1 MAIDDKK
8 HYKTC
13 LKLLS
18 TTATGTNLANNL
30 SDLSIDTDAPK
41 LQHMAKG
48 LADLMRPKI
57 GEKDAK
63 VNILEL
69 AHRFKC
75 STGPGHKQRG
85 LAIEQV
91 KHYCDNAIM
100 SVQPEWQIIALGQ
113 GWTPPAARR
122 AA

>member
-1 MAIDDKK
+1 MATNDKE

-18 TTATGTNLANNL
+18 TTATGTNLANKL
-30 SDLSIDTDAPK
+30 SDLSIDAGDPK
-41 LQHMAKG
+41 LQHMAKD
-48 LADLMRPKI
+48 LAELVRTKM

-75 STGPGHKQRG
+75 SRGAGHMERG
-85 LAIEQV
+85 IAIEQI
-91 KHYCDNAIM
+91 KHYCDNAVM
-100 SVQPEWQIIALGQ
+100 SVQPEWEIIALGQ
-113 GWTPPAARR
+113 GWTPPAIRS

>member
-18 TTATGTNLANNL
+18 TTATGTNLANKL
-30 SDLSIDTDAPK
+30 SDLSIDTDDPK

-48 LADLMRPKI
+48 LADLVRPKI

-63 VNILEL
+63 VHILEL

-75 STGPGHKQRG
+75 STGPGHQQRG
-85 LAIEQV
+85 LAIEQI
-91 KHYCDNAIM
+91 KHYCDNAII
-100 SVQPEWQIIALGQ
+100 SVQPEWQIIAIGQ
-113 GWTPPAARR
+113 GWTPPAAHS
-122 AA
+122 AV

>member
-18 TTATGTNLANNL
+18 TTATGTNLSNKL
-30 SDLSIDTDAPK
+30 SDLSIDTEDPK
-41 LQHMAKG
+41 LQQMAKG
-48 LADLMRPKI
+48 LAELVRPKI

-75 STGPGHKQRG
+75 STGPGHKERG

-91 KHYCDNAIM
+91 KHYCENVIK
-100 SVQPEWQIIALGQ
+100 STRPEWQIIAIGE
-113 GWTPPAARR
+113 GWTPPTAQR
-122 AA
+122 AP

>member
-18 TTATGTNLANNL
+18 TTATGTNLANKL
-30 SDLSIDTDAPK
+30 SDLSIDTDDPK

-48 LADLMRPKI
+48 LADLVRPKI

-75 STGPGHKQRG
+75 STGPSHKQRG

-91 KHYCDNAIM
+91 KHYCDNANM

-113 GWTPPAARR
+113 GWTPPAARS

>member
-13 LKLLS
+13 LKLMS
-18 TTATGTNLANNL
+18 TTATGTSVANKL
-30 SDLSIDTDAPK
+30 SDLSIDTDDPK

-48 LADLMRPKI
+48 LSDLVRVKI

-75 STGPGHKQRG
+75 STGRGHKERG

-100 SVQPEWQIIALGQ
+100 SGRPEWQIIALGQ
-113 GWTPPAARR
+113 GWAAPAD
-122 AA
+122 